1 MSPARD
7 AVFAKRQ
14 TELTI
19 INSLKKSIA
28 LGESQVSLDI
38 IKSCISLAHGLI
50 RTSLEGSTK
59 SHTNESSPECEYSM
73 LQLLMAVRYTDK
85 GNVEYIDF
93 LVNHM
98 KSIAKLLESDLDAG
112 KLRCSDLINSLI

>member
-98 KSIAKLLESDLDAG
+98 KSIAKLLESDPDAG

>member
-7 AVFAKRQ
+7 TVFAKRQ

-59 SHTNESSPECEYSM
+59 SHTNESSPSVSIVCYS
-73 LQLLMAVRYTDK
+73 
-85 GNVEYIDF
+85 
-93 LVNHM
+93 
-98 KSIAKLLESDLDAG
+98 
-112 KLRCSDLINSLI
+112 C

>member
-7 AVFAKRQ
+7 TVFAKRQ

-98 KSIAKLLESDLDAG
+98 KSIASY
-112 KLRCSDLINSLI
+112 